1 MTMTVRAA
9 TSRTALVATV
19 LAVSA
24 LAAGCTSGSGS
35 PDPTASARPSTS
47 VPVSASV
54 VAPTGPAQRTPA
66 AAQLKYGESAFLPA
80 NAFRPNGQLA
90 MFTVTGIEPGVSGEL
105 PESVTHGGVPFYV
118 HVTVTQLGTRQL
130 DVPSTVG
137 LAGSADGRTGTL
149 TETPP
154 DGFDKCVAATAPK
167 DLGRGNSFAT
177 CFVAVADPDTD
188 VSRVIYW
195 AQTTTDPEFDYK
207 TAPVVWSDGSPAP
220 VASSSAPAPTS

>member
-1 MTMTVRAA
+1 M
-9 TSRTALVATV
+9 
-19 LAVSA
+19 
-24 LAAGCTSGSGS
+24 
-35 PDPTASARPSTS
+35 
-47 VPVSASV
+47 PVSASV

-66 AAQLKYGESAFLPA
+66 ATQLKYGESAFLPA

-137 LAGSADGRTGTL
+137 LAGSADGRTATL

-167 DLGRGNSFAT
+167 ELGRGNSFAT

-188 VSRVIYW
+188 VSRVVYW

-207 TAPVVWSDGSPAP
+207 AAPVVWSDGSAVPA
-220 VASSSAPAPTS
+220 ASPSAPAPTS